1 MEPLTAGAIALV
13 TLASNKFIE
22 KTGEILAEKVF
33 EQGGKVMKLLKRK
46 SPETASEL
54 EAAAEHPALPPGQPE
69 DFGEAVLVEKIES
82 AAKADPEIREAVEA
96 LATDVDAAAKVNP
109 ELEKAIKELTE
120 AVKAQ
125 NSSRQNPAKIAE
137 SIGINKQDIHGGEV
151 YQSFGQGGINVHKT
165 I

>member
-1 MEPLTAGAIALV
+1 MEPLTAGAIALAY
-13 TLASNKFIE
+13 LLLNKTFE
-22 KTGEILAEKVF
+22 KTGEIIVAKGF
-33 EQGGKVMKLLKRK
+33 EQGGKVIELLKRK

-82 AAKADPEIREAVEA
+82 AAKADPEIRAAVEA
-96 LATDVDAAAKVNP
+96 LGNDAKEAAKVNP

-125 NSSRQNPAKIAE
+125 KITNIAKNNTGNVAVGGSVSIQAE
-137 SIGINKQDIHGGEV
+137 NFHQT
-151 YQSFGQGGINVHKT
+151 F
-165 I
+165 